1 MIEMTNG
8 EVMQAAQAL
17 EELGRERLPVAGALR
32 VRKVTRAV
40 QAHLQDVEAVRVDL
54 LKRNGETDAV
64 GELLTGEDGQVLFR
78 DDEAQADFARE
89 YEALMAE
96 TWQTE
101 YGVRVSDL
109 GNIEVRPSVL
119 VGLGALLED
128 TE

>member
-8 EVMQAAQAL
+8 ELMGAAKAL

-54 LKRNGETDAV
+54 LKRHARTDEA
-64 GELLTGEDGQVLFR
+64 GELVLGEGGIATFEDG
-78 DDEAQADFARE
+78 ARE
-89 YEALMAE
+89 RFAADWEALLAE

-119 VGLGALLED
+119 VGLGTLLEE

>member
-1 MIEMTNG
+1 VIEMTNG
-8 EVMQAAQAL
+8 EVMQAAKAL
-17 EELGRERLPVAGALR
+17 EELGRERLPVPGALR

-40 QAHLQDVEAVRVDL
+40 QAHLADVEAVRMDL
-54 LKRNGETDAV
+54 LKRHARTDEA
-64 GELLTGEDGQVLFR
+64 GELVLGEGGIATFEDG
-78 DDEAQADFARE
+78 AQADFARE

-109 GNIEVRPSVL
+109 GSIEVRPSVL

>member
-8 EVMQAAQAL
+8 ELMGAAKAL

-54 LKRNGETDAV
+54 LKRHARTDEA
-64 GELLTGEDGQVLFR
+64 GELVLGEGDIATFEDG
-78 DDEAQADFARE
+78 ARE
-89 YEALMAE
+89 RFAADWEALLAE

-119 VGLGALLED
+119 VGLGTLLEE